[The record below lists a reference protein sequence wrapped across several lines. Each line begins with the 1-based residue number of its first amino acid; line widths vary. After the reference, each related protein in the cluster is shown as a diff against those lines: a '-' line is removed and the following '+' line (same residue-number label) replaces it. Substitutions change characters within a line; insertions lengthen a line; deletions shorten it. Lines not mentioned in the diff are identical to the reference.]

1 MCVKIH
7 MVVCVGR
14 PFVLAHL
21 PPLAA
26 EARDAAN
33 DDIANLAAV
42 SRAEWADDE
51 ELVHALDNASVRSC
65 ELSGA
70 IGGLVLEVGSMATAK
85 QRVECVRECVGVCI
99 AMGEGRE
106 REIEREIESEE
117 SNAMCSLIFSPSR
130 SLSRSRSLSLCG

>member
-99 AMGEGRE
+99 AMGKAGRG
-106 REIEREIESEE
+106 RLRGRLRVRNQTPCARSF
-117 SNAMCSLIFSPSR
+117 SL
-130 SLSRSRSLSLCG
+130 SLSLCG